1 MKLGEPTG
9 AQIFVRYMNAEGA
22 VTQVTRLESGPG
34 NLTWSPDG
42 KWIAFTS
49 MVPEKSKWSTAIP
62 GKPSGATW
70 AEEPKVVDRLQ
81 YRSDWNE
88 YVDEGHTQIFI
99 VSASGGTPAQLTEGP
114 WNHYGVTASG
124 TRLAPDGG

>member
-9 AQIFVRYMNAEGA
+9 AQIFFRYMDAEGA

-99 VSASGGTPAQLTEGP
+99 VPASGGTPAQLTEGP